1 VKFHAVQV
9 RITFLVNNPIMPPSI
24 SDTSV
29 FRRSFIRTSAGAA
42 IAPAIFTAATNLR
55 AQQKADSASETLR
68 LGLIGCGGR
77 GTGAAANALGA
88 DYNTRLV
95 AVADAFESQAD
106 NSIASLSA
114 KFADRVKVDPDK
126 KFIGLD
132 AYQRL
137 LASDVDVVLLA
148 TPPGFRPQH
157 LAAAVDAGKNIFCEK
172 PMAVDAAGYRVAME
186 AVRKAKEKKLNLVA
200 GFCWRYSTSRMEAF
214 KRLQDGQIGKLLGS
228 FSTYYTGPVK
238 PMQPESGRPA
248 GMGDVEWQMRNWY
261 NFSWLCGDSIVEQ
274 AVHSIDK
281 IVWAMGDKPP
291 VSCIGT
297 GGRQIPSEGGNI
309 FDHFHAA
316 YEWDD
321 GVIAHLGCRQ
331 IPGCQGDNSDYF
343 TGTKGRLI
351 IKSNGPIIDGEER
364 WRFRGEEKSM
374 YDLEHDAFFT
384 AIRKGEIIN
393 DGDRMMLST
402 LVAIMGR
409 EAAYTGQK
417 IVWSAAPAS
426 PVEAPQIEA
435 PAKPRNKGKPA
446 KEAGQDSSVPAIT
459 TSRQDLA
466 PDTLKF
472 ADKFDAGPTP
482 RPGVTKFI

>member
-1 VKFHAVQV
+1 MSEISPALQAILFTYHP
-9 RITFLVNNPIMPPSI
+9 NPTQMENPAELS
-24 SDTSV
+24 
-29 FRRSFIRTSAGAA
+29 RRAFIRQSTGAA
-42 IAPAIFTAATNLR
+42 MAPAVITAATTLR
-55 AQQKADSASETLR
+55 AQQKADSKNDTLR

-88 DYNTRLV
+88 DYNMNLV

-106 NSIASLSA
+106 NTIASLSK
-114 KFADRVKVDPDK
+114 KFEGRIKVEPDK
-126 KFIGLD
+126 KFTGMD
-132 AYQRL
+132 AYQKL
-137 LASDVDVVLLA
+137 LQSGVDVVVLA

-157 LAAAVDAGKNIFCEK
+157 LAAAVEAGKHIFCEK

-214 KRLQDGQIGKLLGS
+214 KRLHDGQAGAITS
-228 FSTYYTGPVK
+228 IFSTYYTGPVK
-238 PMQPESGRPA
+238 PMQPASGRPA

-291 VSCIGT
+291 VSCIAT

-316 YEWDD
+316 YEWDG

-331 IPGCQGDNSDYF
+331 ITGCQGDNSDYIQ
-343 TGTKGRLI
+343 GTKGRLV
-351 IKSNGPIIDGEER
+351 IKSNGPVIDGEQR
-364 WRFRGEEKSM
+364 WRFRGDEKSM
-374 YDLEHDAFFT
+374 YDLEHDALF
-384 AIRKGEIIN
+384 AALRKGEPVN

-402 LVAIMGR
+402 LVGIMGR
-409 EAAYTGQK
+409 EAAYTGQRLA
-417 IVWSAAPAS
+417 WEGSGPDAPLAML
-426 PVEAPQIEA
+426 
-435 PAKPRNKGKPA
+435 
-446 KEAGQDSSVPAIT
+446 
-459 TSRQDLA
+459 TSKQDLA

-472 ADKFDAGPTP
+472 GDKFDPGPVP
-482 RPGVTKFI
+482 RPGVTKFA

>member
-1 VKFHAVQV
+1 
-9 RITFLVNNPIMPPSI
+9 M
-24 SDTSV
+24 
-29 FRRSFIRTSAGAA
+29 RTSGGAVLT
-42 IAPAIFTAATNLR
+42 PAIITAAGSLR
-55 AQQKADSASETLR
+55 AQQKADSAGETLR
-68 LGLIGCGGR
+68 IGLIGCGGR

-106 NSIASLSA
+106 ASIAGLSA

-132 AYQRL
+132 AYQKL

-148 TPPGFRPQH
+148 TPPGFRPLH
-157 LAAAVDAGKNIFCEK
+157 LSAAVEAGKHIFCEK
-172 PMAVDAAGYRVAME
+172 PMAVDATGYRMAMD

-200 GFCWRYSTSRMEAF
+200 GFCWRYSPSRMEAF
-214 KRLQDGQIGKLLGS
+214 KRLQDGQIGDLVGS

-238 PMQPESGRPA
+238 PMQPASGRPA
-248 GMGDVEWQMRNWY
+248 GIGDVEWQMKNWY

-316 YEWDD
+316 YEWDG

-331 IPGCQGDNSDYF
+331 ITGCQGDNSDYF
-343 TGTKGRLI
+343 TGTKGKLI
-351 IKSNGPIIDGEER
+351 IKSNGPVIDGEKR

-374 YDLEHDAFFT
+374 YDLEHEAFFG
-384 AIRKGEIIN
+384 AIRKGEIVN
-393 DGDRMMLST
+393 NGDRMMLST
-402 LVAIMGR
+402 LVGIMGR

-417 IVWSAAPAS
+417 IAW
-426 PVEAPQIEA
+426 EAPPPSPAQAEA
-435 PAKPRNKGKPA
+435 AKAAEEKSPGKGKKA
-446 KEAGQDSSVPAIT
+446 DGAGKSPEVVAML
-459 TSRQDLA
+459 TSKQDLA

-472 ADKFDAGPTP
+472 SDSFDAGPVP
-482 RPGVTKFI
+482 KPGVTKFV